1 MDKYRKDANVQI
13 GRRLREARNN
23 LGRTRAE
30 IAVSCGV
37 SEEHYRKYESG
48 ATGLSADK
56 LLILYHE
63 YGIDP
68 TYLITG
74 SGLKSD
80 FDVDHYIANCNKQQK
95 DAFVDRMLV
104 YMSRM
109 LKK

>member
-1 MDKYRKDANVQI
+1 MDKQRKDANIQI
-13 GRRLREARNN
+13 GTRLREARSN

-56 LLILYHE
+56 LLILYNM

-74 SGLKSD
+74 KGQKGD
-80 FDVDHYIANCNKQQK
+80 FDVDRYIANCSKQEK

-104 YMSRM
+104 YMARI
-109 LKK
+109 LKR